1 MPEDVL
7 NEVMIIVSGSVGVFT
22 CQNLE
27 KFKKTFIVLTK
38 YDKEEFINEN
48 YSQTN
53 IKNPYGG
60 MVITDNCT
68 QLTIKE
74 DDQLELLDE
83 NSIGKLKGN
92 LMAKKNHLQCI
103 WTKLQT
109 VSFERIDKLQHKYI
123 TKNQVPVDDI
133 NSVLENAD
141 KQKNLRRFEK
151 MIGIFLV
158 LKKIGKSDLTDIKKM
173 PRQLCG
179 LVTPKLTS
187 KNQALNQ
194 MNITQQK
201 SLLMLRNHVSIFGIK
216 HKGCFVKD
224 RK

>member
-1 MPEDVL
+1 M
-7 NEVMIIVSGSVGVFT
+7 
-22 CQNLE
+22 
-27 KFKKTFIVLTK
+27 
-38 YDKEEFINEN
+38 
-48 YSQTN
+48 
-53 IKNPYGG
+53 
-60 MVITDNCT
+60 
-68 QLTIKE
+68 
-74 DDQLELLDE
+74 
-83 NSIGKLKGN
+83 
-92 LMAKKNHLQCI
+92 
-103 WTKLQT
+103 
-109 VSFERIDKLQHKYI
+109 
-123 TKNQVPVDDI
+123 PVDDI